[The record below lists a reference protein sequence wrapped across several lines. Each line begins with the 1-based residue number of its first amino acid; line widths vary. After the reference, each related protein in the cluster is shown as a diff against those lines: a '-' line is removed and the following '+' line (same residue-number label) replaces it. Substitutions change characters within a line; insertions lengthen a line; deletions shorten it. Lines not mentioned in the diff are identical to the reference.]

1 MRYGTLAGIV
11 LMAAA
16 VVNCSD
22 SLEPTSLIGTW
33 DATELRFTNLANASQ
48 SVDVIG
54 DEDGAFTLVLSAN
67 GAYEITVTL
76 PDEDP
81 DVTTGTWVYTDLDGL
96 TLTETG
102 DVDGTDISVSL
113 SGDTMTISSTD
124 GIIFDFGD
132 GDVNVRLQGTL
143 VRR

>member
-22 SLEPTSLIGTW
+22 SLEPNSLIGTW

-124 GIIFDFGD
+124 GVTFDFGD